1 MHKTRTVWV
10 IGVVAVLAVLGA
22 ACSSDSKTTS
32 SSSTGSTP
40 STGSSSTV
48 TGLTIDYS
56 GLSGTLNASGSTF
69 QAPFEEALIAAF
81 QEKASGVTIN
91 YGGGGSGKGK
101 TDLHDQVVDFAGT
114 DSLVKDADKPGFKGG
129 DLVYFPMAA
138 APITV
143 SYKLSGVSSLQLSPD
158 TVAKIFQAQIKSW
171 NDPVIAADNPGVT
184 LPNTAITVAHR
195 SDGSGTTN
203 NFTGFLDK
211 AAKGTWTLGRGD
223 TVNWDASTQA
233 GNGNRGVAQI
243 VQSADGGIGY
253 VDFADA
259 KAAGLSFAKIKNA
272 AGTFVDPTLAGVS
285 AALATTT
292 PNADLTY
299 DPLNAAGDT
308 TYPIATPTWILVY
321 KKQTDKAKGDA
332 LKGYLNFL
340 LTDGQDLANDAGYA
354 KLPDAF
360 RQKAIDQL

>member
-10 IGVVAVLAVLGA
+10 IGVVAALALLGA

-32 SSSTGSTP
+32 SSSTGSKP
-40 STGSSSTV
+40 STGSSSAV

-56 GLSGTLNASGSTF
+56 GLRGTLNASGSTF

-81 QEKASGVTIN
+81 QEKASGVNIN

-203 NFTGFLDK
+203 NFTGFLTK
-211 AAKGTWTLGRGD
+211 AAPSTWTLGRGD

-243 VQSADGGIGY
+243 VQATDGGVGY

-259 KAAGLSFAKIKNA
+259 KAANLSFASIKNS
-272 AGTFVDPTLAGVS
+272 AGKYIIPNLAGVS
-285 AALATTT
+285 EALDHTTL
-292 PNADLTY
+292 NSDLTY
-299 DPLNAAGDT
+299 DPLNAAGDG
-308 TYPIATPTWILVY
+308 TYPIATPTWMIVY
-321 KKQTDKAKGDA
+321 KNQSSKSKGDA
-332 LKGYLNFL
+332 IKAYLNYI
-340 LTDGQDLANDAGYA
+340 LTDGQGMAADLN
-354 KLPDAF
+354 
-360 RQKAIDQL
+360 